1 MKRVLLI
8 DDDTLLLK
16 MFQDGLAR
24 HGFQVE
30 TAGDGLQAIRI
41 LNISKP
47 DIVVLD
53 LMMPKLSGVDV
64 IRFIRGKPDLAH
76 LPIVVLS
83 NSYVDE
89 LAQGAQNAGI
99 QEALLKSRCTPTALV
114 QIIQEI
120 LKRAAAGESPAA
132 IPENQTV
139 ASSPWGPRLAQ
150 EEELQAQH
158 CREFLEK
165 AGENCAVLR
174 SLFEGFR
181 QATDKTSRAT
191 PLDAF
196 RRKIHFLSGTAGLTG
211 CHRIGKLCEIIET
224 LLLSLIDK
232 PEQLNA
238 SVLKTIAAA
247 LDCLEALLHNTNDPA
262 EEPLLNPQILVV
274 DDDPLS
280 TRLEVLALRRAHLH
294 AYGIEDSVAA
304 LARLQEASYDL
315 ILLDVEMPGLNGF
328 EFCRSVR
335 ALPRYQRTPIL
346 YVTSHAD
353 CNTHAEGLLSGGND
367 VIHKPIFP
375 TELAVKAVT
384 HLLRAGLPG

>member
-16 MFQDGLAR
+16 MFRDGLAR

-30 TAGDGLQAIRI
+30 TAADGLEAIRV
-41 LNISKP
+41 LNTSKP

-53 LMMPKLSGVDV
+53 LMMPKLNGVDV
-64 IRFIRGKPDLAH
+64 IKFIRAKPDLEH
-76 LPIVVLS
+76 LPIIVLS

-89 LAQGAQNAGI
+89 LAQGAQSAGV
-99 QEALLKSRCTPTALV
+99 QEALLKSRCTPAALV
-114 QIIQEI
+114 QIIREI
-120 LKRAAAGESPAA
+120 LKRSAVEAAPHREHQTTLSSAG
-132 IPENQTV
+132 
-139 ASSPWGPRLAQ
+139 GRGLAQ
-150 EEELQAQH
+150 EEEFRAQY

-165 AGENCAVLR
+165 ADENCAVLR

-181 QATDKTSRAT
+181 QAADKSQRAT
-191 PLDAF
+191 HLDAF

-211 CHRIGKLCEIIET
+211 CHRIGKLCAVIET
-224 LLLSLIDK
+224 LLLALIDK
-232 PEQLNA
+232 PEQVNA

-247 LDCLEALLHNTNDPA
+247 LDCLEALLQNTKDPV

-280 TRLEVLALRRAHLH
+280 TRLEVLALRRAQLH
-294 AYGIEDSVAA
+294 AYGVEDPVAG
-304 LARLQEASYDL
+304 LSRLQETSYDL

-328 EFCRSVR
+328 EFCRTVR
-335 ALPRYQRTPIL
+335 ALPRYQNTPIL
-346 YVTSHAD
+346 FVTSYAD
-353 CNTHAEGLLSGGND
+353 RNTHAEGLLSGGND

-375 TELAVKAVT
+375 MELAVKAVT
-384 HLLRAGLPG
+384 HLLKSDLTY